1 MTTINLKV
9 SSTTGQELHFTASDV
24 AIKSGKNE
32 IHVTCNTTVPG
43 VYIFEQVTCHW
54 RTLSFK
60 QEFVEAGKK
69 QQLILYPHGNALST
83 ELRMDRESIFCGVE
97 EANLVYLDR
106 PKRIC
111 VKVSTGWN
119 DITKGEVMLKSEA
132 EGVTFDLAEA
142 FGQVYSGDNGMSFE
156 MRNSW

>member
-1 MTTINLKV
+1 
-9 SSTTGQELHFTASDV
+9 
-24 AIKSGKNE
+24 
-32 IHVTCNTTVPG
+32 
-43 VYIFEQVTCHW
+43 
-54 RTLSFK
+54 
-60 QEFVEAGKK
+60 
-69 QQLILYPHGNALST
+69 
-83 ELRMDRESIFCGVE
+83 MDRESIFCGVE